1 MMSHDDPM
9 VLFGIDFLEFA
20 TLDFPKLKRQFEALG
35 FTQVASTSEGGIYL
49 FQQGNIRFVINMQP
63 ASLAEHFAHDH
74 GASCCGMGF
83 KVKDAQAA
91 FAQAIYLGATPFTS
105 TVNPGELKFPAIFG
119 IGGSVIYF
127 VDDNN
132 AKAFYQGVLQLP
144 KDAPEP
150 LGAGLTRIDHL
161 THNLRKGH
169 MDVWYNYYHRLFQF
183 DEIRFFDIKGLQ
195 TGLISR
201 AIASPNRT
209 VKIPLNEPTDK
220 YSQIQEFINDFHGE
234 GIQHIAMTTDDIY
247 QTVAILLE
255 KGIDFMEVPDTY
267 YEHIAER
274 LPNHGENTEKLQQL
288 AILIDGATTPA
299 PPKLLLQIFTNTML
313 GPVFFEIIQRKGDEG
328 FGEGNFKALFEAIER
343 DQIRRGVI
351 PD

>member
-1 MMSHDDPM
+1 MSNDDPM
-9 VLFGIDFLEFA
+9 VLCGIDFLEFA
-20 TLDFPKLKRQFEALG
+20 TPDFPKLKQQFEALG
-35 FTQVASTSEGGIYL
+35 FTRVAYTADDGIHL
-49 FQQGNIRFVINMQP
+49 FQQGNIRFIVNMQL

-91 FAQAIYLGATPFTS
+91 FAEAINLGATPFTS

-127 VDDNN
+127 VDDHN
-132 AKAFYQGVLQLP
+132 ASSFYQDVLKLS
-144 KDAPEP
+144 KDTSNPE
-150 LGAGLTRIDHL
+150 GAGLKRIDHL

-169 MDVWYNYYHRLFQF
+169 MDVWYEYYHRLFQF

-209 VKIPLNEPTDK
+209 VKIPLNEPTDE
-220 YSQIQEFINDFHGE
+220 YSQIQEFINAFHGE
-234 GIQHIAMTTDDIY
+234 GIQHIALTTDDIY
-247 QTVAILLE
+247 QTVATLRE
-255 KGIDFMEVPDTY
+255 NGIDFMEVPDTY

-274 LPNHGENTEKLQQL
+274 LPGHGENTEQLKQL
-288 AILIDGATTPA
+288 AILIDGTTEPA

-328 FGEGNFKALFEAIER
+328 FGEGNFRALFEAIER